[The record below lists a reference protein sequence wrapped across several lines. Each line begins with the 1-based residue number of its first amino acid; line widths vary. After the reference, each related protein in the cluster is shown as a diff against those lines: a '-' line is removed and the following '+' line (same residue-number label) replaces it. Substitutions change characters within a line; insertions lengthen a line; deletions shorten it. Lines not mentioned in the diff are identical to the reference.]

1 MTRIDLVLPCL
12 NEAAALPVVLA
23 NLPEGYRAILV
34 DNGSSDGSADVAR
47 SLGADVVVE
56 PCAGYGAAC
65 HRGLL
70 QASADVVAFCD
81 ADGTFDL
88 RHLPAVC
95 LPVVQ
100 GRADLVLARRVP
112 ASRVSWPMH
121 ARVANRALSLRVSAA
136 AHVPLHDLGPMRA
149 ARRQDLLNL
158 GIADRRSGY
167 PLETVLRAA
176 RADWRVMEV
185 AVPYEPRV
193 GRSKVTGTLTGTLRA
208 VADMTRVLAVDAVGR

>member
-23 NLPEGYRAILV
+23 NLPEGYRAIVV

-56 PCAGYGAAC
+56 PRAGYGAAC

-70 QASADVVAFCD
+70 QASAEVVAFCD

>member
-23 NLPEGYRAILV
+23 NLPEGYRAIVV

-56 PCAGYGAAC
+56 PRAGYGAAC

-121 ARVANRALSLRVSAA
+121 ARVANKALSLRVSAA

>member
-1 MTRIDLVLPCL
+1 MTRIDLVLPCM

-23 NLPEGYRAILV
+23 NLPEGYRAIVV

-56 PCAGYGAAC
+56 PRAGYGAAC

>member
-1 MTRIDLVLPCL
+1 MTRIDLVLPCM

-23 NLPEGYRAILV
+23 NLPEGYRAIVV

-56 PCAGYGAAC
+56 PRAGYGAAC

-112 ASRVSWPMH
+112 VSRVSWPMH

>member
-23 NLPEGYRAILV
+23 NLPEGYRAIVV

-56 PCAGYGAAC
+56 PRAGYGAAC

-70 QASADVVAFCD
+70 QASANVVAFCD

-100 GRADLVLARRVP
+100 GRADLVLARRVT

>member
-23 NLPEGYRAILV
+23 NLPEGYRAIVV

-56 PCAGYGAAC
+56 PRAGYGAAC

>member
-23 NLPEGYRAILV
+23 NLPEGYRAIVV

-56 PCAGYGAAC
+56 PRAGYGAAC

-81 ADGTFDL
+81 TDGTFDL